1 MKILLVDD
9 EKYLLDMMSH
19 FLKKKGHSVEKA
31 ANGKEGLEV
40 YKKFPNEFDIIV
52 TDLKMPVMD
61 GMEMLTQISREG
73 FGTPAVV
80 ITGHLEM
87 MGSRTMEELNIL
99 EIFSKPFIL
108 TELDAIFSKLGKS

>member
-19 FLKKKGHSVEKA
+19 FLMKKGHSVVKA
-31 ANGKEGLEV
+31 ANGKEGVEV
-40 YKKFPNEFDIIV
+40 YMQSPGEFDIII

-61 GMEMLTQISREG
+61 GLDMLTSISREG

-87 MGSRTMEELNIL
+87 MGSRTMAELNIL
-99 EIFSKPFIL
+99 DIFSKPFLL
-108 TELDAIFSKLGKS
+108 TELDSVFAKLGKS